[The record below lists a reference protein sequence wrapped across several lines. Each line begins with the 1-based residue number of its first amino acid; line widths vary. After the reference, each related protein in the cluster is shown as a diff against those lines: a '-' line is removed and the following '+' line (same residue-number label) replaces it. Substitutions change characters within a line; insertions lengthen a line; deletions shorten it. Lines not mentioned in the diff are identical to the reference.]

1 MGNNNSVFKNDSI
14 NKHSNNTNKTIRD
27 LPDEVIDLII
37 QFVCKFNNDYDIV
50 EEIKNDAIDGMKIF
64 NAFKKKNHLE
74 YFTKKKKAIE
84 LIKKYNYYQSDYELY
99 IIQCKKTNKSKFEC
113 INPILNDVL
122 FTGCNLPYADHSHEY
137 FTDETFIDLKTIIHL
152 FPSCLKSTF
161 GRLRCR
167 YNVPPLYAAC
177 INSNIPMYVIKYLIK
192 NGADINQKI
201 LVNGYPCEML
211 EDLNDN
217 NYYRFNLVKDI
228 FIKYKNTKNNED

>member
-1 MGNNNSVFKNDSI
+1 M
-14 NKHSNNTNKTIRD
+14 
-27 LPDEVIDLII
+27 
-37 QFVCKFNNDYDIV
+37 
-50 EEIKNDAIDGMKIF
+50 
-64 NAFKKKNHLE
+64 
-74 YFTKKKKAIE
+74 
-84 LIKKYNYYQSDYELY
+84 
-99 IIQCKKTNKSKFEC
+99 
-113 INPILNDVL
+113 
-122 FTGCNLPYADHSHEY
+122 
-137 FTDETFIDLKTIIHL
+137 
-152 FPSCLKSTF
+152 
-161 GRLRCR
+161 RCR